1 MATRPDVDADAVV
14 DFDHHSDE
22 FNLNELAFNA
32 KLRQKCPVAWNEH
45 YGGFWFLTSYDAVSQ
60 TARDG
65 DTFAHKYEPGAD
77 DGVDYQGE
85 MGVPRPEGQP
95 ALGIGEVDGA
105 YHQALRHALA
115 PFFSPGA
122 VQKMRPFMEQS
133 AHWFLD
139 QRIGN
144 GQMDLVLNYAS
155 PVPAILTMKLMGLPY
170 ENWRLYANLFHS
182 VMAVAQDSP
191 EYVKA
196 IAEVPAMMAD
206 VLEVAAT
213 RRAAARDDRTSF
225 LLQFEFEGKRLDDA
239 QLLNILWN
247 LIAGGVDTTTSQT
260 ALTLRHLGTHPEVR
274 QQLID
279 QPELHRTATDEF
291 LRYFSVNQQLSRTVT
306 RDVAVGGQN
315 LRRNDRVVIQ
325 LAGGQPRRAGVR
337 TSRRN
342 RAGSR
347 AQPPPGIRARTAP
360 LHRILDL
367 ARLSSEVMVK
377 AVLERIPDYDVDLG
391 GVHEYLGNPSMT
403 GLGRAAGHDVHPWSF
418 TGYLTA
424 LRRRS
429 QPPCFCNASM
439 TSSTRRSAQT
449 DCPALPPQAGGT
461 PHLGTRCVPHRRRTD
476 VPLATA

>member
-1 MATRPDVDADAVV
+1 MSTRPNVNADALV

-32 KLRQKCPVAWNEH
+32 ELRQKCPVAWNEN

-65 DTFAHKYEPGAD
+65 DTFAHKYEPNAA

-95 ALGIGEVDGA
+95 ALGIGEVDGP

-139 QRIGN
+139 QRIGD
-144 GQMDLVLNYAS
+144 GQMDLVLDYAS

-170 ENWRLYANLFHS
+170 DTWQRYANLFHS
-182 VMAVAQDSP
+182 VMAVSQDSP
-191 EYVKA
+191 EYAEA
-196 IAEVPAMMAD
+196 IAEVPAMMQG
-206 VLEVAAT
+206 VLEFAAT
-213 RRAAARDDRTSF
+213 RRAEAGDDLTSF
-225 LLQFEFEGKRLDDA
+225 LIQFEFDGKRLDDA

-260 ALTLRHLGTHPEVR
+260 ALTLRHLGTNPVLR

-279 QPELHRTATDEF
+279 YPELHRTATDEF

-306 RDVAVGGQN
+306 RDVVLGGQT
-315 LRRNDRVVIQ
+315 LRRNDRVVISWLGANHDEQ
-325 LAGGQPRRAGVR
+325 EFERPGEIVLDRAP
-337 TSRRN
+337 N
-342 RAGSR
+342 RHVAFGLGPHRCIGS
-347 AQPPPGIRARTAP
+347 
-360 LHRILDL
+360 HL
-367 ARLSSEVMVK
+367 ARLMSGVMVK
-377 AVLERIPDYDVDLG
+377 AALDRIPDYQVDLG

-403 GLGRAAGHDVHPWSF
+403 GLGKLPVTF
-418 TGYLTA
+418 TPGVS
-424 LRRRS
+424 RGIS
-429 QPPCFCNASM
+429 PP
-439 TSSTRRSAQT
+439 
-449 DCPALPPQAGGT
+449 
-461 PHLGTRCVPHRRRTD
+461 
-476 VPLATA
+476 